1 MRSARYIFG
10 IVGGACVA
18 LFGGYMILFVLGF
31 ASMVD
36 PNLAEEK
43 QWSEFYA
50 NMTAD
55 GYWYVVALGIFVLGC
70 GTLAMIWGLANLLR
84 NVCERPPKSPATPD
98 PLDA

>member
-10 IVGGACVA
+10 IIGGACVA
-18 LFGGYMILFVLGF
+18 LFGGSIIFLVLAL

-36 PNLAEEK
+36 PDLAVEK
-43 QWSEFYA
+43 QRSEFYA
-50 NMTAD
+50 KMTAN

-84 NVCERPPKSPATPD
+84 NVCERSPKSPATLD